1 MLAELGKISDV
12 NFNKKLGKKKKK
24 KAHSELKNSIAEIK
38 NSLEGMNSPAN

>member
-24 KAHSELKNSIAEIK
+24 AHSELKNSIAEIK
-38 NSLEGMNSPAN
+38 KFTGRNE

>member
-24 KAHSELKNSIAEIK
+24 KGPFRAEEFNS
-38 NSLEGMNSPAN
+38 